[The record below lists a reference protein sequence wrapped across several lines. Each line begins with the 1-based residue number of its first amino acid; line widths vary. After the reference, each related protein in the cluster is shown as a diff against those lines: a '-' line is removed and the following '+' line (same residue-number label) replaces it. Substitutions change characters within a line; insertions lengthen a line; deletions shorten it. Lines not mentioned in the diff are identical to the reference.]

1 MATPQSVD
9 RTGRGRAKA
18 LAMSRLAFPVCF
30 AVWTMVSISGAASA
44 ANVESPQYSP
54 QLLAYCTKLYGLW
67 NRYGNHPTFHHT
79 GQRARA
85 ELALHRCE
93 NGDYQAGFD
102 VLEVVLER
110 NLLALPPAPQSAI
123 NSR

>member
-1 MATPQSVD
+1 MAMSQSAD
-9 RTGRGRAKA
+9 TTGRGRTKA
-18 LAMSRLAFPVCF
+18 PAMSTLAIAVCL
-30 AVWTMVSISGAASA
+30 AVWMMVSISGPASA
-44 ANVESPQYSP
+44 AQVESPQYSP

-67 NRYGNHPTFHHT
+67 NRYGHHSTFHHT

-93 NGDYQAGFD
+93 KGAYQAGFD
-102 VLEVVLER
+102 ELEVVLER
-110 NLLALPPAPQSAI
+110 NLLALPPASQSAI